1 MGGSL
6 KERSFLIREKHRKLL
21 SEMKDMKIKPDV
33 QCYTVPIGG
42 QCKAE
47 SLEDA
52 KGLFREMLQEGLK
65 SDVCAYTVLVNGGI
79 SARGKG

>member
-21 SEMKDMKIKPDV
+21 SEMKE
-33 QCYTVPIGG
+33 CYTVLIDG

-65 SDVCAYTVLVNGGI
+65 PDVCDTQ
-79 SARGKG
+79 SFAREIAKDKDLYKRNEK

>member
-21 SEMKDMKIKPDV
+21 SEMKE
-33 QCYTVPIGG
+33 CYTVLIDG

-47 SLEDA
+47 SLEEA